1 MTNETMSALEI
12 RHIFIEGRVQGVG
25 YRDFVCRHAQRLGIK
40 GWVRNRADGSVEAH
54 VVGAL
59 ADVEALFAELRK
71 GPPQSRVV
79 NLRFG
84 DYDPKEAR
92 AVDGFTVR
100 QTL

>member
-1 MTNETMSALEI
+1 MSSLEI

-25 YRDFVCRHAQRLGIK
+25 YRDFVRRHAQRLGIK

-54 VVGAL
+54 IVGAL

-71 GPPQSRVV
+71 GPPHARVV

-84 DYDPKEAR
+84 DFDPRDAKIVE
-92 AVDGFTVR
+92 GFTVR

>member
-1 MTNETMSALEI
+1 MSALEI

-25 YRDFVCRHAQRLGIK
+25 YRDFVRRHAQRLGIK
-40 GWVRNRADGSVEAH
+40 GWVRNRSDGSVEAH
-54 VVGAL
+54 LVGSL

-71 GPPQSRVV
+71 GPPHAQVS

-84 DYDPKEAR
+84 DYDPKDAR
-92 AVDGFTVR
+92 VGDGFMVR